1 MSAKIHPKA
10 LVDPCA
16 TLGFHVEVGPFAV
29 IGPEVTIGERT
40 SIQSH
45 AVIEGTVTIGS
56 ENVIGPGCVIGAPP
70 QDLSYSPAT
79 KSGVRIGNRNV
90 FREYCTIH
98 RANAEGTE
106 TIIGDENFLM
116 VGTHIGHNCVI
127 ANKVIIANNCLLA
140 GHVRVDDNAFIG
152 GASTFHQNMRVGRLV
167 MVQGSSAFGKDLPP
181 FTMAAERNGIF
192 GLNVIGMK
200 RAGFSPADRTDIKRA
215 FDLLYRSGLNLT
227 QALEKAGSTKFGPL
241 GEEFFAFVREAK
253 MRGICPYR
261 GKKDRED
268 AAAEL

>member
-10 LVDPCA
+10 VVDPCA

-29 IGPEVTIGERT
+29 IGPDVTVGERT

-70 QDLSYSPAT
+70 QDLSYSLET
-79 KSGVRIGNRNV
+79 KSAVRIGNNNV

-98 RANAEGTE
+98 RGNAEGTE

-116 VGTHIGHNCVI
+116 VGVHIGHNCAI

-140 GHVRVDDNAFIG
+140 GHVRVDNNAFIG
-152 GASTFHQNMRVGRLV
+152 GASTFHQNMRVGRMV

-181 FTMAAERNGIF
+181 FTLAAERNGIF
-192 GLNVIGMK
+192 GLNLVGMK
-200 RAGFSPADRTDIKRA
+200 RAGFNAEDRCDIKRA

-227 QALEKAGSTKFGPL
+227 QALEKAGSMKFGPL

-253 MRGICPYR
+253 VRGICPYR
-261 GKKDRED
+261 GKKDREE
-268 AAAEL
+268 AAKM